1 MRTTASAFCNVLH
14 REDRCRDFI
23 IHSFVDSFN
32 WLGSR
37 VGIQMKR
44 TARVILA
51 GAGAAA
57 GIYFLTR
64 LLGGK
69 HIKTLPYGYG
79 IKIKKAVTVNAPA
92 GRLYAFWRKVEN
104 LPSLFENIASV
115 QVLDDRRSHWS
126 LRAPGGVT
134 LEWDAEITT
143 DRKNE
148 MIGWRSLDGADLDNA
163 GYVRFERATGGRG
176 TVVRVALQYNPPA
189 GKFGAALS
197 TILGEKP
204 SSQIEEA
211 LRKFKQLM
219 EAGEIA
225 RTTEEDKTAHSTETV
240 DTASEDSFP
249 ASDAPSWTGTIGR

>member
-1 MRTTASAFCNVLH
+1 
-14 REDRCRDFI
+14 
-23 IHSFVDSFN
+23 
-32 WLGSR
+32 
-37 VGIQMKR
+37 MKR
-44 TARVILA
+44 KGQLILV

-57 GIYFLTR
+57 GIYGLTR
-64 LLGGK
+64 LLGGR

-79 IKIKKAVTVNAPA
+79 IKIKNAVTVNAPP
-92 GRLYAFWRKVEN
+92 GRLYAFWRKVES
-104 LPSLFENIASV
+104 LPSLFENIVSLH
-115 QVLDDRRSHWS
+115 VLDDRRSHWS

-134 LEWDAEITT
+134 LEWDAEITA

-148 MIGWRSLDGADLDNA
+148 MIGWRSLHGADLDNA

-176 TVVRVALQYNPPA
+176 TLVRVALQYNPPA
-189 GKFGAALS
+189 GKFGAVLS

-219 EAGEIA
+219 EAGEVA
-225 RTTEEDKTAHSTETV
+225 TTTEEGKRAPSTETV

-249 ASDAPSWTGTIGR
+249 ASDAPSWTGTTGP

>member
-1 MRTTASAFCNVLH
+1 MNRKV
-14 REDRCRDFI
+14 
-23 IHSFVDSFN
+23 
-32 WLGSR
+32 
-37 VGIQMKR
+37 QML
-44 TARVILA
+44 IA

-57 GIYFLTR
+57 GIYGITR

-69 HIKTLPYGYG
+69 HINTLPYGYG
-79 IKIKKAVTVNAPA
+79 IKMKKAVTINAAPD
-92 GRLYAFWRKVEN
+92 RLYKYWRSLEN
-104 LPSLFENIASV
+104 LHILFDNIVSV
-115 QVLDDRRSHWS
+115 KVLDDIRSHWT
-126 LRAPGGVT
+126 LRVPGGAT

-143 DRKNE
+143 DRKDE

-189 GKFGAALS
+189 GKLGAALS
-197 TILGEKP
+197 TVLGEKP

-225 RTTEEDKTAHSTETV
+225 AATEEKKLPHAMEPV
-240 DTASEDSFP
+240 EAASEDSFP
-249 ASDAPSWTGTIGR
+249 ASDAPAWTGTTGPVG